1 MVMSNGQ
8 FHREVYK
15 SAVDFL
21 KFYYSEDVYIR
32 VLQNMNG
39 ISALKEELSYQTIE
53 VQEEVIQAAGVRGKQ
68 EGVVL
73 GQEGTPEGFANV
85 LYKSLIELGEGKRTV
100 RETQQ
105 LLDKEWDKRNEND
118 Q

>member
-1 MVMSNGQ
+1 
-8 FHREVYK
+8 
-15 SAVDFL
+15 
-21 KFYYSEDVYIR
+21 
-32 VLQNMNG
+32 MNG

-118 Q
+118 QYYPFRDFFKISDCFHYCWSYSDVGNQLFFL

>member
-1 MVMSNGQ
+1 M
-8 FHREVYK
+8 
-15 SAVDFL
+15 

-53 VQEEVIQAAGVRGKQ
+53 VQEEVIQAAGVCGKQ